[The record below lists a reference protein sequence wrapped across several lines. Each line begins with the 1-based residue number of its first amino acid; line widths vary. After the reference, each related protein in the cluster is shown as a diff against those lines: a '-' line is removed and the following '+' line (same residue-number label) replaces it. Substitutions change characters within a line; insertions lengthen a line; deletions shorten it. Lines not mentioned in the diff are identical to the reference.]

1 MLSKLFPND
10 YYWKHENRSVAQSLA
25 ATSKPES
32 RVLPQLA
39 AVLGCWVLGALLYNA
54 IQILV
59 SALFFLSSLRT
70 HLLRFDLSPALVFM
84 ALIVEIL
91 TRVPHSP
98 VCHTFSTRC
107 GCVEK
112 VGKIICDGMDVC
124 PHEACDHMVRTFAES
139 SMPLLRL
146 VIISHSFPCR
156 LAVCV
161 TQRHIGAGNAVLF
174 IREDRALK
182 SDALV
187 L

>member
-39 AVLGCWVLGALLYNA
+39 AVLGCWVLGTLFYNA

-59 SALFFLSSLRT
+59 SALFFSSLRT
-70 HLLRFDLSPALVFM
+70 HLLPLVLSPSLFFM
-84 ALIVEIL
+84 ALVVQIL
-91 TRVPHSP
+91 SLPHSP

-107 GCVEK
+107 GCIEK

-124 PHEACDHMVRTFAES
+124 PNEACDHMVRTFAES
-139 SMPLLRL
+139 SLPLFRL
-146 VIISHSFPCR
+146 VIISYSYPFLIRFPAD
-156 LAVCV
+156 LQCV
-161 TQRHIGAGNAVLF
+161 
-174 IREDRALK
+174 
-182 SDALV
+182 
-187 L
+187 